1 MGAGELF
8 RKMHLNA
15 PEKSKA
21 LALLEAWGDKS
32 NRIFVRMLLLPAM
45 MDLGFPREKCIAVCK
60 TCLSQSEDYYRLQAA
75 RLLTMVSDKYSLNG
89 LDLDELIHDANVGV
103 RIYAA
108 KIHWRKNR
116 RAQAIVPVLIESLD
130 RSKHQSYYYAE
141 TQPVALAAL
150 SEIGPEAHE
159 AIGTL
164 EKLFSDPNP
173 AIVKMAT
180 EAVAKIRAQ

>member
-1 MGAGELF
+1 MQHHHQCEAKTFGNHFELGESQIAFVQLSIN
-8 RKMHLNA
+8 NA
-15 PEKSKA
+15 
-21 LALLEAWGDKS
+21 L
-32 NRIFVRMLLLPAM
+32 
-45 MDLGFPREKCIAVCK
+45 
-60 TCLSQSEDYYRLQAA
+60 
-75 RLLTMVSDKYSLNG
+75 
-89 LDLDELIHDANVGV
+89 LDELIHDANVGV
-103 RIYAA
+103 RIYSA

-141 TQPVALAAL
+141 TQPVALAVL